1 MNHFHSKFALSLLLV
16 ALATAACN
24 GGATPTTSAPPV
36 VVDSLAVV
44 ADGRLLPRRSVLLS
58 FTVGGKVAEL
68 LVAEGEPVAEGEV
81 IARLENSAALQ
92 AQVAQTEQEALNA
105 QQALTDLRHHAASA
119 AAQAQLAVAQAQD
132 RLTEANRHLYNVQH
146 PDLKWYQD
154 RVDDAQHALTIAQQN
169 SQLVD
174 LSGPTAALKNAQ
186 DALTDAEK
194 NLADVQTLEDRYPRG
209 FTDQLKD
216 AQKAYDKALDN
227 FHAAQVALAQ
237 AQLSNSDAVKNAQK
251 ALDDA
256 REDLDRA
263 QATPDSTD
271 LALAEADAALARAAL
286 AEAQAHA
293 DKVKDGPDPDQLA
306 SAEARLKTARASLAA
321 AQAALA
327 DIELR
332 APIAGTLAD
341 LNLKIGEQAVP
352 GQPAATVAD
361 FSGWKV
367 ETDNL
372 TEIEVV
378 RLSEGQDATVVLDAL
393 PHQPLHG
400 KVQSISSV
408 FEEKRGDITYTVVV
422 ILSDEQPQMRWG
434 MTAEVTFGN

>member
-1 MNHFHSKFALSLLLV
+1 MKPLYPQFAFSLLLM
-16 ALATAACN
+16 ALVTAACS
-24 GGATPTTSAPPV
+24 GGTPTSAAPPI

-44 ADGRLLPRRSVLLS
+44 ADGRLLPRRSVQLS

-68 LVAEGEPVAEGEV
+68 RVAEGEPVSEGEI

-92 AQVAQTEQEALNA
+92 AQVAQAELEALNA
-105 QQALTDLRHHAASA
+105 QQVLGDIRDHAASA
-119 AAQAQLAVAQAQD
+119 AAQVQLAVAQAQD

-154 RVDDAQHALTIAQQN
+154 RVDDAQHALTLAQQS

-194 NLADVQTLEDRYPRG
+194 NLADIQTLEDRYPRG

-256 REDLDRA
+256 KEDLERA
-263 QATPDSTD
+263 LATPDATD
-271 LALAEADAALARAAL
+271 LALAEAEAALARAAL
-286 AEAQAHA
+286 TEAQAQV

-306 SAEARLKTARASLAA
+306 SAEARLKTAQASLAA
-321 AQAALA
+321 AQTALGN
-327 DIELR
+327 IELR

-393 PHQPLHG
+393 PHQSLHG
-400 KVQSISSV
+400 QVQSISTV

-422 ILSDEQPQMRWG
+422 LLSDADPQMRWG